1 MTKWIGEWMG
11 LSMLAFLGVGS
22 FLAFWVV
29 GPNLAQLLST
39 VSVVLNVE
47 GLAVIAFLGVVVIG
61 FLKLVF
67 GRS

>member
-11 LSMLAFLGVGS
+11 LSMLAFFGVGGLFVFS
-22 FLAFWVV
+22 VAWPSLV
-29 GPNLAQLLST
+29 QSLST
-39 VSVVLNVE
+39 VSVVPSTE
-47 GLAVIAFLGVVVIG
+47 GVAAIAFLGVVVIG